1 MVSLALSA
9 AIGVLV
15 LVIALSAF
23 MYARARRHGIQRGA
37 TRIAR
42 CSAGHLFTSTVI
54 PGASLRALRLGSQR
68 YQRCPVGD
76 HMALASW
83 VDPNTL
89 TPEQRAAAE
98 AVRDSR
104 IP

>member
-1 MVSLALSA
+1 MVIGIGALVA
-9 AIGVLV
+9 MVAVY
-15 LVIALSAF
+15 AF
-23 MYARARRHGIQRGA
+23 LYVRARRRGLQRGA

-54 PGASLRALRLGSQR
+54 PGVSLRALRLGAQR

-76 HMALASW
+76 HMALVRW
-83 VDPNTL
+83 VDPITL